1 MKILLDT
8 HILIW
13 VLENNKSLTPF
24 HKSILADAHNEKI
37 VSQLSFIE
45 IAIKIN
51 IGKLPGFNTSLH
63 DFIYHVKNDGFSILP
78 IANKHL
84 ITYTSLPFIGNHK
97 DTFDRMLI
105 ATAINEN
112 MAIITVDDKFKLYQS
127 LIRLL

>member
-97 DTFDRMLI
+97 DPFDRMLI

>member
-1 MKILLDT
+1 MADT
-8 HILIW
+8 R
-13 VLENNKSLTPF
+13 
-24 HKSILADAHNEKI
+24 NEKI

-51 IGKLPGFNTSLH
+51 IGKLPGFNISLH
-63 DFIYHVKNDGFSILP
+63 DFMYHVRNNGFSMLP

-84 ITYTSLPFIGNHK
+84 ITYTMLPFIGNHK
-97 DTFDRMLI
+97 NPFDRMLI

-112 MAIITVDDKFKLYQS
+112 MTIITVDDKFKLYKN